1 MNSIFAD
8 IGVIIITA
16 AFLAYIAKLFKQ
28 PLIPAYIITGILLT
42 PIFGL
47 ITDVSFISTL
57 SEIGIAFLLFM
68 VGLEMDLRKL
78 RDVGPLAGFIG
89 VLQILMTFIAT
100 FFFALLLGSK
110 QIEAIYLGII
120 ITFSSTM
127 VVVKLLSDRKELE
140 TLHGRIII
148 GILLI
153 QDIFAVITLL
163 VINTAGNLSSTNL
176 IITLGVAFGLILIAI
191 LLSKY
196 VFPAMFKFVARSQ
209 ELLLLIA
216 LAVSFVF
223 SVVLASVG
231 FSISIGAFIAG
242 ITLATLPYNVEI
254 ISKIKSLRDFFAI
267 IFFVSLGM
275 ELIYSS
281 VKLIIVP
288 ALIWLVFLIIVKPFI
303 IMFLCAFF
311 GYRKRT
317 GFYTAL
323 GLAQVS
329 EFALIIVA
337 KGMSL
342 GHISKDIYSIVIILA
357 LISITLTSYFVY
369 YDQFIY
375 KVIARYLGFFD
386 KFSDNNQEMPDLPKN
401 KRYDTILCGHN
412 RIGYSIAETIRKMKK
427 SLLVIDY
434 NPEIIKY
441 LMQKKVHCIYGD
453 VGDSELIERLPIKD
467 AKIIISTVPEK
478 ADTLLLIKKVRR
490 ENKKIVIYVTASQ
503 IDEALEYYDAGAD
516 YVILPHFLGGEK
528 ASLLIEDFTG
538 KVNNMIE
545 AKLTHIQELKHRQML
560 GHEHPHNRIHPM

>member
-8 IGVIIITA
+8 IGIIIIA
-16 AFLAYIAKLFKQ
+16 AAILAYIAKLIKQ

-47 ITDVSFISTL
+47 ITDVSFITTL

-78 RDVGPLAGFIG
+78 RDVGPMAGFIG

-100 FFFALLLGSK
+100 FMFALLMGSK
-110 QIEAIYLGII
+110 QIEAIYLGAI

-153 QDIFAVITLL
+153 QDIFAVIALL
-163 VINTAGNLSSTNL
+163 VINAVGNLTSTN
-176 IITLGVAFGLILIAI
+176 IVVTLGVAFGLILVAA
-191 LLSKY
+191 LSSKY
-196 VFPAMFKFVARSQ
+196 IFPSMFKFVAKSQ
-209 ELLLLIA
+209 ELLLLTA
-216 LAVSFVF
+216 LAICFIF

-242 ITLATLPYNVEI
+242 VTLATLPYNVEI

-275 ELIYSS
+275 ELIFSS
-281 VKLIIVP
+281 IENIIIP
-288 ALIWLVFLIIVKPFI
+288 ALIWLGFLLIVKPFI

-337 KGMSL
+337 KGLSL
-342 GHISKDIYSIVIILA
+342 GHISEDIFSIVIIMA
-357 LISITLTSYFVY
+357 LISITTTSYFVH
-369 YDQFIY
+369 YDHFMY
-375 KVIARYLGFFD
+375 KKVAKFLGFFD
-386 KFSDNNQEMPDLPKN
+386 KFNDNKQEMPEFPK
-401 KRYDTILCGHN
+401 KKKYDTILCGHN
-412 RIGYSIAETIRKMKK
+412 RIGYSIAASIKKMNR
-427 SLLVIDY
+427 SLLVIDF
-434 NPEIIKY
+434 NPEVIKS
-441 LMQKKVHCIYGD
+441 LIQRKIHCIYGD
-453 VGDSELIERLPIKD
+453 VGDSELLERLPIKD
-467 AKIIISTVPEK
+467 AKLIISTVPEK
-478 ADTLLLIKKVRR
+478 SEVLLLIKKARR
-490 ENKKIVIYVTASQ
+490 VNKDILIYVTANQ
-503 IDEALEYYDAGAD
+503 IEEALDYYDAGAD

-538 KVNNMIE
+538 NLSKIIE
-545 AKLTHIQELKHRQML
+545 TKLSHIKELRHRQLL
-560 GHEHPHNRIHPM
+560 GHEHPHNRASQR